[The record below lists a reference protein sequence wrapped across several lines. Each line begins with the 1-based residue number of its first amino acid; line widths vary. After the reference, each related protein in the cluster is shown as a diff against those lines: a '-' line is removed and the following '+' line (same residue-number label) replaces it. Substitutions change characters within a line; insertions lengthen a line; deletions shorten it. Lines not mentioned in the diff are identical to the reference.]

1 MCELTDGRDLSC
13 DSPGGTVRAYLFSV
27 RDSAG
32 LSNYQTGPTIV
43 AGNVTALTLKVGK
56 YAYPFNVEAE
66 TIEATCTSIGDSVKS
81 STGNEHKTIIK
92 LAGNTALDIDAATR
106 LIKGRVGVIL
116 QLNDGTYELYHYEH
130 GGKVQRER
138 NPGTALD
145 DMNGSTLTI
154 TSRQVGT
161 EVKISSVIV
170 TAMLSPS

>member
-1 MCELTDGRDLSC
+1 MCEVTEGRDNAC
-13 DSPGGTVRAYLFSV
+13 DSAGGTRRAYLFSV

-43 AGNVTALTLKVGK
+43 AGAVTALTLKTGK
-56 YAYPFNVEAE
+56 YAYPFNVEVE
-66 TIEATCTSIGDSVKS
+66 TIEASCTSIGEVAKS
-81 STGNEHKTIIK
+81 SSANEHKTVIK
-92 LAGNTALDIDAATR
+92 LAGNTAADIAQAAQ
-106 LIKGRVGVIL
+106 LIKGRVGVVL
-116 QLNDGTYELYHYEH
+116 ELNDGTYELFHYEN

-161 EVKISSVIV
+161 EVKISSVILN
-170 TAMLSPS
+170 AMLEP